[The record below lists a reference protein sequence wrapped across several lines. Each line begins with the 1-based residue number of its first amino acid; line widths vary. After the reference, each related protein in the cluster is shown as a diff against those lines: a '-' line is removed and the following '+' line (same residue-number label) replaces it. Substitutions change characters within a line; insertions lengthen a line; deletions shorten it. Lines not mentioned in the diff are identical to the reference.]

1 MVVSRRFAQVSSDE
15 EDDVP
20 ARRAKVRNSRSPE
33 EATEGK
39 RRKRKTVKLY
49 EDFEDDVEEEEEEE
63 EEERPEDANPV
74 GESVKVTVCGF
85 VHVSDPIFEED
96 PVLLVPEDKSQKPY
110 VAIIKDITQTKDGSM
125 MILGQWFYRPE
136 EAEKKGG
143 GNWQSSDTR
152 ELFYSFH
159 RDEVP
164 AESVMHRCVVYFVPA
179 HKQLPKRKVNPGFI
193 VRKVYDTVE
202 KKLWKLTD
210 KDYEDTKQHEI
221 DLLVEKSMARLGD
234 LPDLEPEEVHADLEN
249 LLKTKRSFRKVSL
262 APVDVKKEEDAYLKP
277 ETPGSAAISSE
288 YHSVLQKFDS
298 LTGDAH
304 RDKWLS
310 KLLEAVQNICYT
322 AENKQDG
329 DEAKVADNGSH
340 KNMSKDESF
349 LWPDAAVPP
358 VCALELALHASL
370 ASDYV
375 KYNQKMRTL
384 VFNLK
389 NTALLARRLL
399 NGELEPAKILNM
411 SPTELKEGLTAE
423 ETEKKEP
430 DDAER
435 MQMTDARCPRC
446 SEIKVGLRDIIQ
458 AGHGDRYELECIACG
473 HSWYAS
479 RDEVSTLTIDTAKP
493 AKGKESEVVDK
504 NLTSPREGE
513 KKATEESLKIINVSS
528 ANNNPEDVEE
538 RETVRNVEGAVVF
551 RNERGEKESADTM
564 VETEKKDLERR
575 FEYEI
580 ESTKI
585 SDLHNLL
592 NLLKLKTS

>member
-15 EDDVP
+15 EDNVP
-20 ARRAKVRNSRSPE
+20 ARRAKGRNSRSPE
-33 EATEGK
+33 EATDGK

-49 EDFEDDVEEEEEEE
+49 EDFEDDVNVEEEE

-74 GESVKVTVCGF
+74 GESVKVTGKGKGRRT
-85 VHVSDPIFEED
+85 HFEQFEYDGNRYKLED

-234 LPDLEPEEVHADLEN
+234 LPDLEPEEVYADLEN
-249 LLKTKRSFRKVSL
+249 LLKAKRSFRKVSL
-262 APVDVKKEEDAYLKP
+262 APVDVRKEEDACLKP
-277 ETPGSAAISSE
+277 ETPGSAISSE
-288 YHSVLQKFDS
+288 YHSILQKFDS

-304 RDKWLS
+304 RDKWLA

-322 AENKQDG
+322 AENKQAG
-329 DEAKVADNGSH
+329 DEAKVGSDVSHLEQADNGSH
-340 KNMSKDESF
+340 KNLSKDESF

-411 SPTELKEGLTAE
+411 SPAELKEGLTAE

-435 MQMTDARCPRC
+435 MQMTDARCSRC

-458 AGHGDRYELECIACG
+458 AEHGDRYELECIACG

-479 RDEVSTLTIDTAKP
+479 RDEVSTLTIDTQKP
-493 AKGKESEVVDK
+493 AQGTESESVEK
-504 NLTSPREGE
+504 NLTSPPEAE
-513 KKATEESLKIINVSS
+513 KKTTDESSKLTNDSNVDNKPEAT
-528 ANNNPEDVEE
+528 
-538 RETVRNVEGAVVF
+538 
-551 RNERGEKESADTM
+551 
-564 VETEKKDLERR
+564 
-575 FEYEI
+575 
-580 ESTKI
+580 
-585 SDLHNLL
+585 
-592 NLLKLKTS
+592 

>member
-1 MVVSRRFAQVSSDE
+1 MVLSRRFAQVSSDE
-15 EDDVP
+15 EEEEVAATRSKGGKP
-20 ARRAKVRNSRSPE
+20 RSPE
-33 EATEGK
+33 EGK

-49 EDFEDDVEEEEEEE
+49 EDFEDDKETEEEEEEE
-63 EEERPEDANPV
+63 EEEKPDDASPV
-74 GESVKVTVCGF
+74 GESVKITGKGKGRRTHF
-85 VHVSDPIFEED
+85 LQFDYDGNTYNLED

-143 GNWQSSDTR
+143 GNWLSSDTR

-179 HKQLPKRKVNPGFI
+179 HKQLPKRKVNPGFV

-221 DLLVEKSMARLGD
+221 DLLVDKSMSRLGD
-234 LPDLEPEEVHADLEN
+234 LPDLEPEVLHPDLES
-249 LLKTKRSFRKVSL
+249 LLKAKRSSRKVNIP
-262 APVDVKKEEDAYLKP
+262 PVDVRKEEDAFLKP
-277 ETPGSAAISSE
+277 ETPGSAISSE
-288 YHSVLQKFDS
+288 YHSILQKFNS

-304 RDKWLS
+304 RDKCLA

-322 AENKQDG
+322 AA
-329 DEAKVADNGSH
+329 DETKVASDLEQGEKDAKTENGAHDNPL
-340 KNMSKDESF
+340 KDESF

-358 VCALELALHASL
+358 VCALELALHVSL
-370 ASDYV
+370 ASDYH
-375 KYNQKMRTL
+375 KYNQRMRAL

-399 NGELEPAKILNM
+399 NGELEPAKILSM

-423 ETEKKEP
+423 ETEKNEP
-430 DDAER
+430 DDAEK
-435 MQMTDARCPRC
+435 MQMTDARCSRC
-446 SEIKVGLRDIIQ
+446 SQIKVGLRDIIQ
-458 AGHGDRYELECIACG
+458 AGHGDRYQLECIACG

-479 RDEVSTLTIDTAKP
+479 RDEVSTLTIDSEKP
-493 AKGKESEVVDK
+493 AQGTESEDVEK
-504 NLTSPREGE
+504 NLTSPREAE
-513 KKATEESLKIINVSS
+513 KKAKQDESLKTTNDSNV
-528 ANNNPEDVEE
+528 NNNPE
-538 RETVRNVEGAVVF
+538 T
-551 RNERGEKESADTM
+551 T
-564 VETEKKDLERR
+564 KKPE
-575 FEYEI
+575 
-580 ESTKI
+580 
-585 SDLHNLL
+585 
-592 NLLKLKTS
+592 

>member
-1 MVVSRRFAQVSSDE
+1 MVLSRRFAQVSSDE
-15 EDDVP
+15 EEEEVAATRSKGGKP
-20 ARRAKVRNSRSPE
+20 RSPE
-33 EATEGK
+33 EGK

-49 EDFEDDVEEEEEEE
+49 EDFEDDKETEEEEEEE
-63 EEERPEDANPV
+63 EEEKPDDASPV
-74 GESVKVTVCGF
+74 GESVKITGKGKGRRTHF
-85 VHVSDPIFEED
+85 LQFDYDGNTYNLED

-143 GNWQSSDTR
+143 GNWLSSDTR

-179 HKQLPKRKVNPGFI
+179 HKQLPKRKVNPGFV

-221 DLLVEKSMARLGD
+221 DLLVDKSMSRLGD
-234 LPDLEPEEVHADLEN
+234 LPDLEPEE
-249 LLKTKRSFRKVSL
+249 
-262 APVDVKKEEDAYLKP
+262 EDAFLKP
-277 ETPGSAAISSE
+277 ETPGSAISSE
-288 YHSVLQKFDS
+288 YHSILQKFNS

-304 RDKWLS
+304 RDKCLA

-322 AENKQDG
+322 AA
-329 DEAKVADNGSH
+329 DEAKVASDLEQGEKDAKTENGAH
-340 KNMSKDESF
+340 ENPLKDESF

-358 VCALELALHASL
+358 VCALELALHVSL
-370 ASDYV
+370 ASDYH
-375 KYNQKMRTL
+375 KYNQRMRAL

-399 NGELEPAKILNM
+399 NGELEPAKILSM

-423 ETEKKEP
+423 ETEKNEP
-430 DDAER
+430 DDAEK
-435 MQMTDARCPRC
+435 MQMTDARCSRC
-446 SEIKVGLRDIIQ
+446 SQIKVGLRDIIQ
-458 AGHGDRYELECIACG
+458 AGHGDRYQLECIACG

-479 RDEVSTLTIDTAKP
+479 RDEVSTLTIDSEKP
-493 AKGKESEVVDK
+493 AQGTESEDVEK
-504 NLTSPREGE
+504 NLTSPREAE
-513 KKATEESLKIINVSS
+513 KKAKEDESLKTTNDSNV
-528 ANNNPEDVEE
+528 NNNPE
-538 RETVRNVEGAVVF
+538 T
-551 RNERGEKESADTM
+551 T
-564 VETEKKDLERR
+564 KKPE
-575 FEYEI
+575 
-580 ESTKI
+580 
-585 SDLHNLL
+585 
-592 NLLKLKTS
+592 

>member
-1 MVVSRRFAQVSSDE
+1 MVLSRRFAQVSSDE
-15 EDDVP
+15 EEEEVAATRSKGGKP
-20 ARRAKVRNSRSPE
+20 RSPE
-33 EATEGK
+33 EGK

-49 EDFEDDVEEEEEEE
+49 EDFEDDKETEEEEEEE
-63 EEERPEDANPV
+63 EEEKPDDASPV
-74 GESVKVTVCGF
+74 GESVKITGKGKGRRTHF
-85 VHVSDPIFEED
+85 LQFDYDGNTYNLED

-143 GNWQSSDTR
+143 GNWLSSDTR

-179 HKQLPKRKVNPGFI
+179 HKQLPKRKVNPGFV

-221 DLLVEKSMARLGD
+221 DLLVDKSMSRLGD
-234 LPDLEPEEVHADLEN
+234 LPDLEPEVLHADLES
-249 LLKTKRSFRKVSL
+249 LLKAKRSSRKVNIPP
-262 APVDVKKEEDAYLKP
+262 PVDVRKEEDAFLKP
-277 ETPGSAAISSE
+277 ETPGSAISSE
-288 YHSVLQKFDS
+288 YHSILQKFNS

-304 RDKWLS
+304 RDKCLA

-322 AENKQDG
+322 AA
-329 DEAKVADNGSH
+329 DEAKVASDLEQGEKDAKTENGALE
-340 KNMSKDESF
+340 NPLKDESF

-358 VCALELALHASL
+358 VCALELALHVSL
-370 ASDYV
+370 ASDYH
-375 KYNQKMRTL
+375 KYNQRMRAL

-399 NGELEPAKILNM
+399 NGELEPAKILSM

-423 ETEKKEP
+423 ETEKNEP
-430 DDAER
+430 DDAEK
-435 MQMTDARCPRC
+435 MQMTDARCSRC
-446 SEIKVGLRDIIQ
+446 SQIKVGLRDIIQ
-458 AGHGDRYELECIACG
+458 AGHGDRYQLECIACG

-479 RDEVSTLTIDTAKP
+479 RDEVSTLTIDSEKP
-493 AKGKESEVVDK
+493 AQGTESEDVEK
-504 NLTSPREGE
+504 NLTSPREAE
-513 KKATEESLKIINVSS
+513 KKAKQDESLKTTNDSNV
-528 ANNNPEDVEE
+528 NNNPE
-538 RETVRNVEGAVVF
+538 T
-551 RNERGEKESADTM
+551 T
-564 VETEKKDLERR
+564 KKPE
-575 FEYEI
+575 
-580 ESTKI
+580 
-585 SDLHNLL
+585 
-592 NLLKLKTS
+592 

>member
-74 GESVKVTVCGF
+74 GESVKVTGKGKGRRT
-85 VHVSDPIFEED
+85 HFEQFEYDGNRYKLED

-304 RDKWLS
+304 RDKWLA

-493 AKGKESEVVDK
+493 DKGKESEVVDK

-513 KKATEESLKIINVSS
+513 KKATEEFLKIINVSS
-528 ANNNPEDVEE
+528 ANNNPVA
-538 RETVRNVEGAVVF
+538 T
-551 RNERGEKESADTM
+551 
-564 VETEKKDLERR
+564 KKPE
-575 FEYEI
+575 
-580 ESTKI
+580 
-585 SDLHNLL
+585 
-592 NLLKLKTS
+592 

>member
-1 MVVSRRFAQVSSDE
+1 MVLSRRFAQVSSDE
-15 EDDVP
+15 EEDDVP
-20 ARRAKVRNSRSPE
+20 ATRAKGRNTTSPE
-33 EATEGK
+33 VEGK

-49 EDFEDDVEEEEEEE
+49 EDFEDEVDEKETEEEEEEE
-63 EEERPEDANPV
+63 KPDDASPV
-74 GESVKVTVCGF
+74 GESVKVTGKGKGRRTHF
-85 VHVSDPIFEED
+85 LQFEYDGNRYNLED

-179 HKQLPKRKVNPGFI
+179 HKQLPKRKVNPGFV

-221 DLLVEKSMARLGD
+221 DLLVEKSMSRLGD
-234 LPDLEPEEVHADLEN
+234 LPDIEPEEVVHADLEA
-249 LLKTKRSFRKVSL
+249 LLKAKRSSRKVNIP
-262 APVDVKKEEDAYLKP
+262 PVDVRKEDDAFLKP
-277 ETPGSAAISSE
+277 ETPGSAISSE
-288 YHSVLQKFDS
+288 YHSVLQKFNS

-304 RDKWLS
+304 RDKCLA

-322 AENKQDG
+322 AESKQAA
-329 DEAKVADNGSH
+329 EEVKVASDLEQDEKVTKTSENGAQE
-340 KNMSKDESF
+340 KPLKDESF

-358 VCALELALHASL
+358 VCALELALHVSL
-370 ASDYV
+370 ASDYH
-375 KYNQKMRTL
+375 KYNQRMRAL

-399 NGELEPAKILNM
+399 NGELEPAKILSM

-423 ETEKKEP
+423 ETEKNEP
-430 DDAER
+430 DDAEK
-435 MQMTDARCPRC
+435 MQMTDARCSRC

-458 AGHGDRYELECIACG
+458 AGHGDRYQLECIACG

-479 RDEVSTLTIDTAKP
+479 RDEVSTLTIDTEKP
-493 AKGKESEVVDK
+493 AQGTEREDVEK
-504 NLTSPREGE
+504 NLTSPREAE
-513 KKATEESLKIINVSS
+513 KKAAEDESLKTTNDSNVDS
-528 ANNNPEDVEE
+528 NPE
-538 RETVRNVEGAVVF
+538 T
-551 RNERGEKESADTM
+551 T
-564 VETEKKDLERR
+564 KKPE
-575 FEYEI
+575 
-580 ESTKI
+580 
-585 SDLHNLL
+585 
-592 NLLKLKTS
+592 

>member
-1 MVVSRRFAQVSSDE
+1 MVLSRRFAQVSSDE

-20 ARRAKVRNSRSPE
+20 ASTRSKGRRNSRSPE
-33 EATEGK
+33 EGK

-49 EDFEDDVEEEEEEE
+49 EDFEDDVDEKETEVEEEEEEE
-63 EEERPEDANPV
+63 EKPDDASPV
-74 GESVKVTVCGF
+74 GESVKVTGKGKGRRTHF
-85 VHVSDPIFEED
+85 LQFDYDGNTYNLED

-179 HKQLPKRKVNPGFI
+179 HKQLPKRKVNPGFV

-221 DLLVEKSMARLGD
+221 DLLVEKSMSRLGD
-234 LPDLEPEEVHADLEN
+234 LPDLEPEEVHADLEAM
-249 LLKTKRSFRKVSL
+249 LKAKRSSRKVNIP
-262 APVDVKKEEDAYLKP
+262 PVDVRKEEDAFLKP
-277 ETPGSAAISSE
+277 ETPGSAISSE
-288 YHSVLQKFDS
+288 YHSVLQKFNS

-304 RDKWLS
+304 RDKCLA

-322 AENKQDG
+322 AENKQAAE
-329 DEAKVADNGSH
+329 EAKMPSELEQAD
-340 KNMSKDESF
+340 KDTKTEPSKDESF

-358 VCALELALHASL
+358 VCALEVALHVSL
-370 ASDYV
+370 ASDYH
-375 KYNQKMRTL
+375 KYNQRMRAL

-399 NGELEPAKILNM
+399 NGELEPAKILSM

-423 ETEKKEP
+423 ETEKNEP
-430 DDAER
+430 DDAEK
-435 MQMTDARCPRC
+435 MQMTDARCSRC
-446 SEIKVGLRDIIQ
+446 SQIKVGLRDIIQ
-458 AGHGDRYELECIACG
+458 AGHGDRYQLECIACG

-479 RDEVSTLTIDTAKP
+479 RDEVSTLTIDTEKP
-493 AKGKESEVVDK
+493 AQGTESEDVEK
-504 NLTSPREGE
+504 NLTSPRGAEN
-513 KKATEESLKIINVSS
+513 KAKEDESLKTTNGSNVDK
-528 ANNNPEDVEE
+528 NPE
-538 RETVRNVEGAVVF
+538 T
-551 RNERGEKESADTM
+551 T
-564 VETEKKDLERR
+564 KKPE
-575 FEYEI
+575 
-580 ESTKI
+580 
-585 SDLHNLL
+585 
-592 NLLKLKTS
+592 

>member
-1 MVVSRRFAQVSSDE
+1 MVLSRRFAQVSSDE
-15 EDDVP
+15 EEEEVAATRSKGGKP
-20 ARRAKVRNSRSPE
+20 RSPE
-33 EATEGK
+33 EGK

-49 EDFEDDVEEEEEEE
+49 EDFEDDKETEEEEEEE
-63 EEERPEDANPV
+63 EEEKPDDASPV
-74 GESVKVTVCGF
+74 GESVKITGKGKGRRTHF
-85 VHVSDPIFEED
+85 LQFDYDGNTYNLED

-143 GNWQSSDTR
+143 GNWLSSDTR

-179 HKQLPKRKVNPGFI
+179 HKQLPKRKVNPGFV

-221 DLLVEKSMARLGD
+221 DLLVDKSMSRLGD
-234 LPDLEPEEVHADLEN
+234 LPDLEPEVLHPDLES
-249 LLKTKRSFRKVSL
+249 LLKAKRSSRKVNIP
-262 APVDVKKEEDAYLKP
+262 PVDVRKEEDAFLKP
-277 ETPGSAAISSE
+277 ETPGSAISSE
-288 YHSVLQKFDS
+288 YHSILQKFNS

-304 RDKWLS
+304 RDKCLA

-322 AENKQDG
+322 AA
-329 DEAKVADNGSH
+329 DEAKVASDLEQGEKDAKTENGAHDNPL
-340 KNMSKDESF
+340 KDESF

-358 VCALELALHASL
+358 VCALELALHVSL
-370 ASDYV
+370 ASDYH
-375 KYNQKMRTL
+375 KYNQRMRAL

-399 NGELEPAKILNM
+399 NGELEPAKILSM

-423 ETEKKEP
+423 ETEKNEP
-430 DDAER
+430 DDAEK
-435 MQMTDARCPRC
+435 MQMTDARCSRC
-446 SEIKVGLRDIIQ
+446 SQIKVGLRDIIQ
-458 AGHGDRYELECIACG
+458 AGHGDRYQLECIACG

-479 RDEVSTLTIDTAKP
+479 RDEVSTLTIDSEKP
-493 AKGKESEVVDK
+493 AQGTESEDVEK
-504 NLTSPREGE
+504 NLTSPREAE
-513 KKATEESLKIINVSS
+513 KKAKQDESLKTTNDSNV
-528 ANNNPEDVEE
+528 NNNPE
-538 RETVRNVEGAVVF
+538 T
-551 RNERGEKESADTM
+551 T
-564 VETEKKDLERR
+564 KKPE
-575 FEYEI
+575 
-580 ESTKI
+580 
-585 SDLHNLL
+585 
-592 NLLKLKTS
+592 

>member
-1 MVVSRRFAQVSSDE
+1 MPYYERNKGIPTNQLILSILGTGKIMVVSRRFAQVSSDE

-20 ARRAKVRNSRSPE
+20 ARRANGRNSRSPE
-33 EATEGK
+33 EATDGK

-49 EDFEDDVEEEEEEE
+49 EDFEDDVNVEEEEEE

-74 GESVKVTVCGF
+74 GESVKVTGKGKGKGRRT
-85 VHVSDPIFEED
+85 HFEQFEYDGNRYKLED

-234 LPDLEPEEVHADLEN
+234 LPDLEPEEVYADLEN
-249 LLKTKRSFRKVSL
+249 LLKAKRSFRKVSL
-262 APVDVKKEEDAYLKP
+262 APVDVRKEEDACLKP
-277 ETPGSAAISSE
+277 ETPGSAISSE
-288 YHSVLQKFDS
+288 YHSILQKFDS

-304 RDKWLS
+304 RDKWLA

-322 AENKQDG
+322 AENKQAG
-329 DEAKVADNGSH
+329 DEAKVGSDVSHLEQADNGSH
-340 KNMSKDESF
+340 KNLSKDESF

-411 SPTELKEGLTAE
+411 SPAELKEGLTAE

-435 MQMTDARCPRC
+435 MQMTDARCSRC

-479 RDEVSTLTIDTAKP
+479 RDEVSTLTIDTQKP
-493 AKGKESEVVDK
+493 AQGTESESVEK
-504 NLTSPREGE
+504 NLTSPREAE
-513 KKATEESLKIINVSS
+513 KKTTDESSKMTNDSNVD
-528 ANNNPEDVEE
+528 NNPEA
-538 RETVRNVEGAVVF
+538 T
-551 RNERGEKESADTM
+551 
-564 VETEKKDLERR
+564 
-575 FEYEI
+575 
-580 ESTKI
+580 
-585 SDLHNLL
+585 
-592 NLLKLKTS
+592 